1 MNRNEID
8 EIFGSE
14 ATDENLIIMGR
25 TWTIEDMQDYVETTG
40 YEGDA
45 AELLDWLR
53 KFAFQFVSACVAN
66 KDWNSLVAEVASI
79 ATTDTDGIEDWLSAG
94 DYHGD
99 ETIESLAAEWDS
111 LEDYS

>member
-45 AELLDWLR
+45 AELLAWLR
-53 KFAFQFVSACVAN
+53 KFASQFVSTCVAK
-66 KDWNSLVAEVASI
+66 KDWDALAAEVISI
-79 ATTDTDGIEDWLSAG
+79 AKTDTDGIEDWLSAG